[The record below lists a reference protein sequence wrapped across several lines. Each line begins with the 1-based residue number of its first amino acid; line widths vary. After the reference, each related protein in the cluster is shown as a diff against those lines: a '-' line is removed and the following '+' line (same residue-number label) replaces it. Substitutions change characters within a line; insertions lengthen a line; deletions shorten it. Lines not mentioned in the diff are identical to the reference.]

1 MVNSFL
7 KLIFLMSDCHYYKQN
22 TAEAL
27 YSHYDHITMDTT
39 HLGTHGSSLIKFFD
53 KAKKKIA
60 HIHLSDFYPDE
71 HIFPGK
77 GKLRLKDF
85 YQHLKKEN
93 FTGTLS
99 LEVDPSAFID
109 YKDKSTTL
117 MELKSF
123 LNAIR

>member
-1 MVNSFL
+1 
-7 KLIFLMSDCHYYKQN
+7 
-22 TAEAL
+22 
-27 YSHYDHITMDTT
+27 
-39 HLGTHGSSLIKFFD
+39 GSSLLDFFD
-53 KAKKKIA
+53 KAKSKIA

-77 GKLRLKDF
+77 GRLKLKEF
-85 YQHLKKEN
+85 YNHIKKEN

-99 LEVDPSAFID
+99 LEVDPSAFEN

-117 MELKSF
+117 KELKSF